1 MTSAEFA
8 AFFDRE
14 QKRWAGV
21 VAGSGV
27 KLD

>member
-1 MTSAEFA
+1 MTPAGFT

-21 VAGSGV
+21 VAAGGV
-27 KLD
+27 KIE

>member
-1 MTSAEFA
+1 MSPAEFST
-8 AFFDRE
+8 FFDRE

-21 VAGSGV
+21 VASGGV